1 MRLSIALVAGIV
13 PLLQAQTTAGPLL
26 LQKPTISRTS
36 VAFAY
41 GGDIWTAPR
50 TGGAARRLTAGNGEA
65 SDPSYSPD
73 GSLIAFTGTYDGN
86 TDVYVVSADGGVP
99 KRLTYHPAPDGVVG
113 WMPDGK
119 RIVFHSPRTSY
130 SRFARLFTISKDGG
144 PATELSLPRG
154 YSGSFSP
161 DGSRLAYMPNDP
173 ANEIWK
179 RYRGGETSEIWLVTM
194 SDASIERI
202 PRENSNDSRPM
213 WIGNSV
219 YFLSDRDGPTTLYEY
234 DTHGKQVT
242 KVINNTGL
250 DIKAASAGPDAIVYE
265 QFGSLFLFDP
275 KTKQSTQIPITV
287 EGDLP
292 NVRPHY
298 VPAAPSISA
307 ANISPNGARAVFQS
321 RGEILTVPAEKGD
334 VRNLTNTA
342 SVMERDPTWSP
353 DGRSIAF
360 FSDASGEYTLHIVA
374 QNGTGSPRSIT
385 LGDAPSYYYSPAW
398 SPDSKKISYLDKRLN
413 LWYLDVATGKSTKVD
428 TDPYEAPWRSID
440 PVWSP
445 DSKWIAYTR
454 SLANHFHAV
463 FLYSLETGTA
473 TQVTDPL
480 SDVRFPAFDRSG
492 DYLYF
497 TASTNAGASAGWLD
511 MTSYDRPVTRN
522 LYLVVLRN
530 DKPSP
535 LTPLSDD
542 EKADTSKA
550 PADTTKKAAAP
561 ASTDIRVDLTNI
573 NQRILALPLGDRR
586 WSGLVAG
593 APGTIYVLETVDKPP
608 MSAEDNAGTRQALY
622 KWDLTSRKLVKLV
635 DGIMGFDPGGDVGER
650 QPTTFRLSAKGTKM
664 LYRADGQWTI
674 AGVDGPP
681 KPGEGTLNLGDAQI
695 AVDPRA
701 EWKQMYHEAWRVERD
716 FFYDPHYH
724 GLDLGAAEAKYAA
737 YVPNLASQQDLRYLL
752 TEALGDLTV
761 GHLFIF
767 GGEDP
772 PLTHP
777 PRTGLLG
784 ADYAVDHDR
793 YRFERIYSGE
803 NWNPELR
810 APLTQPGVN
819 VAVGD
824 YVIAVNGID
833 VRATEEIYR
842 AFEATAG
849 KTVVLRV
856 SKDPSGTN
864 ARDVS
869 VVPVASEG
877 GLRNLAWIEDNRRT
891 VDRLSGGKLAYVYLP
906 NTAGAGYT
914 NFTRYY
920 FAQTNKQGAV
930 LDERFN
936 GGGSVADY
944 MIEVMHRQPLF
955 REMTRDATDFTSPVG
970 AIYGPKVMITNEY
983 AGSGGDALPFM
994 FHETKVGPLVGKRTW
1009 GGLVGIYDYPVLMD
1023 GMTVTAPR
1031 VALYTTRGQ
1040 FEIENH
1046 GVAPD
1051 VPVELDPAQW
1061 RAGHDTQLEK
1071 AVAIALDSLSKSPPM
1086 VVKRPAYPNYHGGTP
1101 TASAT
1106 TQKQ

>member
-1 MRLSIALVAGIV
+1 MRFSPALLLGLAPILS
-13 PLLQAQTTAGPLL
+13 AQTTTGPLL

-65 SDPSYSPD
+65 SDPMYSPD
-73 GSLIAFTGTYDGN
+73 GALIAFTGTYDGN

-113 WMPDGK
+113 WTPDGK

-130 SRFARLFTISKDGG
+130 SRFARLFTVSKDGG
-144 PATELSLPRG
+144 PATVVDLPRG
-154 YSGSFSP
+154 YSGSLSS
-161 DGSRLAYMPNDP
+161 DGSHLAYMPNDP

-179 RYRGGETSEIWLVTM
+179 RYRGGETSEIWLANL

-202 PRENSNDSRPM
+202 PRENSNDSWPM
-213 WIGNSV
+213 WVGNSV
-219 YFLSDRDGPTTLYEY
+219 YFLSDRDGPTTLYAY
-234 DTHGKQVT
+234 DTHSKQVT
-242 KVINNTGL
+242 KAVNNTGL
-250 DIKAASAGPDAIVYE
+250 DIKSASAGPDAIVYE
-265 QFGSLFLFDP
+265 QFGSLFTFDP
-275 KTKQSTQIPITV
+275 ATKSSTRIPITV
-287 EGDLP
+287 SGDLP

-298 VPAAPSISA
+298 LPAAPSIVA
-307 ANISPNGARAVFQS
+307 ANISPTGARAVFQA

-342 SVMERDPTWSP
+342 SVMERDPAWSP

-360 FSDASGEYTLHIVA
+360 FSDASGEYTLHIVP
-374 QNGTGSPRSIT
+374 QNGTGAPRSVV
-385 LGDAPSYYYSPAW
+385 LGDAPSFYYAPEW
-398 SPDSKKISYLDKRLN
+398 SPDSKKISYIDKRLN

-428 TDPYEAPWRSID
+428 TDPYEAPWRSMD

-454 SLANHFHAV
+454 DLPNHFHAV
-463 FLYSLETGTA
+463 FLYSLESATA

-480 SDVRFPAFDRSG
+480 SDARFPTFDRG
-492 DYLYF
+492 GEYLYF

-511 MTSYDRPVTRN
+511 MTSYDRPVTRSV
-522 LYLVVLRN
+522 YLVVLRN

-535 LTPLSDD
+535 LTPQSDD
-542 EKADTSKA
+542 EKADTTKA
-550 PADTTKKAAAP
+550 PADTSKKTTP
-561 ASTDIRVDLTNI
+561 VSTDVRVDLANI

-608 MSAEDNAGTRQALY
+608 MSPQDNAGTRQTLF
-622 KWDLTSRKLVKLV
+622 KWDLTSRKLVQLV
-635 DGIMGFDPGGDVGER
+635 TGIMGFDPAGDVGER

-664 LYRADGQWTI
+664 LYRADGQWVI

-681 KPGEGTLNLGDAQI
+681 KPGEGILNVGDVQI
-695 AVDPRA
+695 ATDPRG

-724 GLDLGAAEAKYAA
+724 GLDLAAAEAKYAA

-761 GHLFIF
+761 GHLFIY

-772 PLTHP
+772 PATHP

-803 NWNPELR
+803 NWNPELK

-819 VAVGD
+819 VAVGE
-824 YVIAVNGID
+824 YVIAVNGVD
-833 VRATEEIYR
+833 VHASEDIYR
-842 AFEATAG
+842 YFEATAG

-869 VVPVASEG
+869 VVPVASET

-955 REMTRDATDFTSPVG
+955 REMTRDATDFTSPVS

-994 FHETKVGPLVGKRTW
+994 FHETKLGPLVGKRTW
-1009 GGLVGIYDYPVLMD
+1009 GGLVGIYDYPELMD

-1051 VPVELDPAQW
+1051 VPVELDPAAW

-1071 AVAIALDSLSKSPPM
+1071 AVAIALDSLTKNPPT

-1101 TASAT
+1101 TASTT
-1106 TQKQ
+1106 TQ